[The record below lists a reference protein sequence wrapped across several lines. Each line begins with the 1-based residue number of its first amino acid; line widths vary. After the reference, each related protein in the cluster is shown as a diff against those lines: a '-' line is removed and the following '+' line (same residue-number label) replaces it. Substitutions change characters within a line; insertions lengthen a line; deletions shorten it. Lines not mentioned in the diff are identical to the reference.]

1 MNAVRQAMP
10 ALFDI
15 QPLQDRDRGAWDS
28 FVRTHPQ
35 GTFFHLSGWQRVLKR
50 AFGHRSYYLVARQQG
65 SIVGVLPLAR
75 IKSLLFGDA
84 LISTPFCVYGGA
96 VGTPEAVI
104 ALEDHAAALARQL
117 QVDHLELRNRTLTRA
132 AADAWPVKE
141 LYVTFRRSLDPDPE
155 KNLAAIPRKQR
166 AEVRAGLKNH
176 LQTEFDTNTRR
187 FFDIYSRNVRALGT
201 PVFARSYFDALREE
215 FGPDC
220 EIATVTHEGRPIA
233 SLMTF
238 WFRNEVLPY
247 YGGGLPEAR
256 TLSGYDY
263 LYWDLMRRAA
273 QRGCQIYDF
282 GRSKL
287 DTGPYKYKKHWGFE
301 PEPLPYAYHLVRRT
315 TLPNLSPAN
324 PKYHRAIEAW
334 KRLPLPVT
342 QLLGPWLARYLG

>member
-10 ALFDI
+10 VSFDI
-15 QPLQDRDRGAWDS
+15 QRLQDLDRGAWDS
-28 FVRTHPQ
+28 FVRAHPQ

-50 AFGHRSYYLVARQQG
+50 AFGHRSYYLLARHG
-65 SIVGVLPLAR
+65 ANIVGVLPLAR
-75 IKSLLFGDA
+75 VKSLLFGDA

-96 VGTPEAVI
+96 VGTPEAVL
-104 ALEDHAAALARQL
+104 ALEDRAAALAREL
-117 QVDHLELRNRTLTRA
+117 QVDHLELRNRTVTRA

-141 LYVTFRRSLDPDPE
+141 LYVTFRRVLDPDPE

-176 LQTEFDTNTRR
+176 LQTEFDTHTQR

-201 PVFARSYFDALREE
+201 PVFARRYFDILREE
-215 FGPDC
+215 FGADC
-220 EIATVTHEGRPIA
+220 EIATVTHEGQPLA

-247 YGGGLPEAR
+247 YGGGLPAAR
-256 TLSGYDY
+256 ALSGYDY

-301 PEPLPYAYHLVRRT
+301 PEPLPYAYHLVRRS

-324 PKYHRAIEAW
+324 PKYRRAIEIW

-342 QLLGPWLARYLG
+342 QVFGPWLARYLG

>member
-10 ALFDI
+10 ASFDI
-15 QPLQDRDRGAWDS
+15 QPLQDLDRGAWDS
-28 FVRTHPQ
+28 FVREHPQ

-50 AFGHRSYYLVARQQG
+50 AFGHRSYYLVARQDANL
-65 SIVGVLPLAR
+65 VGVLPLAR
-75 IKSLLFGDA
+75 VKSLLFGDA

-96 VGTPEAVI
+96 VGTPQAVI
-104 ALEDHAAALARQL
+104 ALEDRAAALAREL
-117 QVDHLELRNRTLTRA
+117 QVDHLELRNRTVTRA
-132 AADAWPVKE
+132 VADAWPVKE

-166 AEVRAGLKNH
+166 AEVRAGLKNL
-176 LQTEFDTNTRR
+176 LQTEFDSNTRR
-187 FFDIYSRNVRALGT
+187 FFDIYSRSVRALGT
-201 PVFARSYFDALREE
+201 PVFARRYFDVLREE
-215 FGPDC
+215 FGADC
-220 EIATVTHEGRPIA
+220 EIATVTHEGRPLA

-247 YGGGLPEAR
+247 YGGGLPAAR
-256 TLSGYDY
+256 ALSGYDY
-263 LYWDLMRRAA
+263 LYWDLMCRAV

-287 DTGPYKYKKHWGFE
+287 DTGPFKYKKHWGFE
-301 PEPLPYAYHLVRRT
+301 PAPLPYAYHLVRRT
-315 TLPNLSPAN
+315 TLPNLSPTN

-342 QLLGPWLARYLG
+342 QWVGPWFARYLG